1 MQADVIVVGL
11 GAMGSAAA
19 WQLARRGARVLG
31 IDRHAPP
38 HDRGSS
44 HGLTRVTREAVG
56 EGEAYAPLVRRSHAI
71 WRELETALEGDP
83 TLPFEGPL
91 MTRTGV
97 LVIGPAGSDTAFVAR
112 TRAVAQAFGV
122 PHEAL
127 SAAELRRRWPQFHVD
142 DGEAGCF
149 EPGGGVVYPERCI
162 AAQLAVARRAGAQLL
177 TDEPVQAVVREGGVW
192 RVHTARGTHHAAQ
205 VLVTA
210 GAWLPGLA
218 AAHGLTWA
226 RELRVLRQV
235 LHWLKPEPGR
245 EADFE
250 VGRCPTFI
258 ATRGERYE
266 DTFYGMPLVDGS
278 GGVKVGTEQFE
289 HDTTPETVV
298 REVAEAETSAL
309 IERLVRP
316 RLPGLS
322 GVGLRASA
330 CLYTMAADGRF
341 RIGESE
347 PGLAWVSACSG
358 HGFKHSAALGEALA
372 ERVLQDRSTIDLT
385 QFVD

>member
-1 MQADVIVVGL
+1 
-11 GAMGSAAA
+11 
-19 WQLARRGARVLG
+19 LG

-71 WRELETALEGDP
+71 WRELEAALAGDP
-83 TLPFEGPL
+83 TLPFESPL

-97 LVIGPAGSDTAFVAR
+97 LVIGPAGSNTAFVAR
-112 TRAVAQAFGV
+112 TRAVAQACSV

-127 SAAELRRRWPQFHVD
+127 TATELRRRWPQFHIE

-162 AAQLAVARRAGAQLL
+162 AAQLAMARRAGAQLL
-177 TDEPVQAVVREGGVW
+177 TNEPVQAVEREGGAW
-192 RVHTARGTHHAAQ
+192 RVTTARGTHHAAQ

-218 AAHGLTWA
+218 AAHGLPWA

-235 LHWLKPEPGR
+235 LHWLKPEPGH

-250 VGRCPTFI
+250 AGRCPTFI
-258 ATRGERYE
+258 VTRGERYE

-289 HDTTPETVV
+289 HDTTPEA
-298 REVAEAETSAL
+298 VARDVSAAETAAL
-309 IERLVRP
+309 VERLVRP
-316 RLPGLS
+316 RLSGLS
-322 GVGLRASA
+322 SQALRGSA

-341 RIGESE
+341 RIGETV
-347 PGLAWVSACSG
+347 PGLTWVSACSG

-372 ERVLQDRSTIDLT
+372 ERLLQGRSAIDLT
-385 QFVD
+385 PFMD